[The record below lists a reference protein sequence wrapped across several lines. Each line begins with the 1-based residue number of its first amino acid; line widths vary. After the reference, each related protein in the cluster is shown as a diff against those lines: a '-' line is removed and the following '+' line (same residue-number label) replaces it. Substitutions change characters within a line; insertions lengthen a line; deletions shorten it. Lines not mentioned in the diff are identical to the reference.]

1 MSTDFAVPSPMGR
14 RKMILL
20 QLSSP
25 LLIQVLDG
33 GAPCQ
38 HRVCLPVPSRG
49 GGRRS
54 RRLIS
59 ACLHFTARCLPC
71 CSVEDVEIRLFK
83 K

>member
-1 MSTDFAVPSPMGR
+1 MSTYFAVPSPIGR
-14 RKMILL
+14 WKMILL
-20 QLSSP
+20 HLASP
-25 LLIQVLDG
+25 LLIQVLDR

-59 ACLHFTARCLPC
+59 ALHGVLP
-71 CSVEDVEIRLFK
+71 SLLLGRGRLNTSI
-83 K
+83 

>member
-1 MSTDFAVPSPMGR
+1 MSTDFAVPSPIGR
-14 RKMILL
+14 WKMILL
-20 QLSSP
+20 HLSSP

-49 GGRRS
+49 SGRRS

-59 ACLHFTARCLPC
+59 ALHSVLP
-71 CSVEDVEIRLFK
+71 SLLLGRGRLNTSI
-83 K
+83 

>member
-1 MSTDFAVPSPMGR
+1 MSTYFAVPSPIGR
-14 RKMILL
+14 WKIILL
-20 QLSSP
+20 HLASP

-59 ACLHFTARCLPC
+59 ALHSVLP
-71 CSVEDVEIRLFK
+71 SLLLGRGRLNTSI
-83 K
+83 